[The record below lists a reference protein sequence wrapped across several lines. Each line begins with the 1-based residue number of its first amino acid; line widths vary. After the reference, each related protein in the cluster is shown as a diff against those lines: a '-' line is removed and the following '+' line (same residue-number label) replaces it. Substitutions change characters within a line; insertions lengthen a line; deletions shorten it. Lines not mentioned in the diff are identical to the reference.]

1 MDLAAAAPA
10 NSSSAWAQ
18 PGTLGFLVVFGMGV
32 ILYFVFRSLAK
43 HLRKINEAARI
54 EAAQG
59 DLTRGD
65 LTRGDL
71 ARGDLA
77 QGDLAQGAAGPDSF
91 RSPPFGTEPTGQ

>member
-59 DLTRGD
+59 DLA
-65 LTRGDL
+65 RGDL

-77 QGDLAQGAAGPDSF
+77 QVDLAQGAAGPDSF
-91 RSPPFGTEPTGQ
+91 RPPPFGTEPTGQ